1 MIALGD
7 MDLFL
12 NLFVTRHASLMR
24 STGKLNMPEISKEI
38 SVSLSDRPLSRRNFD
53 FGTLYLLTCRCTT
66 SLISRQLLRSR
77 MERNGMTKRRALVSR
92 VFCWR
97 SNIYIYIIGVLL
109 NDDELLPHDE
119 TEIALRACLPSI
131 EAQDFEDEAMRVVA
145 RARHTR
151 PSYTKFDDIP
161 LPLRVPRSTDPSIWS
176 FRVKVGM
183 LHYL

>member
-1 MIALGD
+1 
-7 MDLFL
+7 
-12 NLFVTRHASLMR
+12 
-24 STGKLNMPEISKEI
+24 
-38 SVSLSDRPLSRRNFD
+38 
-53 FGTLYLLTCRCTT
+53 
-66 SLISRQLLRSR
+66 
-77 MERNGMTKRRALVSR
+77 MTKRRASVSC

-109 NDDELLPHDE
+109 NDDELLLHDE

-131 EAQDFEDEAMRVVA
+131 EAQDFEDEAVRVVA